1 MSAPAPARRVSR
13 AFAAAVVCLTP
24 AACATSATFTRPVP
38 DHVSA
43 SVAEALGDGVMH
55 VHGITDSR
63 AVAAVL
69 HGMFRGP
76 RFSFSNEVPESPS
89 ALPDEVGELCA
100 ALERSGAELL
110 IVASDRVAYPP
121 GEPEAQRL
129 PSHGDEGGR
138 REDEGNEAGGERPAE
153 PRNAA
158 YAQHEATR
166 VEMRRRAAAEVDMDV
181 QLVTPTVCAGSLAE
195 RKLPARLSVSPEQLR
210 AQLTRLL
217 QGSQVARTT
226 GGWASVQ
233 LAPGASPAV
242 GDEARAVGPGAQDN
256 TTGMVTRVEEGRAEI
271 LGQWPDRP
279 FATGDHVFFGGP
291 LWSFSLTPEA
301 RVSVPNAVN
310 LGIDF
315 EVYRAHH
322 GPLMGMGIGRL
333 VGVGDSARVRG
344 SGAHLYGGYLL
355 WLSPTRFGL
364 YLRGDAGLGAV
375 STSGTEKPF
384 VHVGIAAGLKWRVPS
399 VMVLD
404 ASGGYDVGPSVTLS
418 PAGGARPLSFAWHGP
433 SARLTFAIDNQL
445 LPQGSGSTEQ
455 MPCITVG
462 CDEHAR

>member
-1 MSAPAPARRVSR
+1 
-13 AFAAAVVCLTP
+13 
-24 AACATSATFTRPVP
+24 
-38 DHVSA
+38 
-43 SVAEALGDGVMH
+43 
-55 VHGITDSR
+55 
-63 AVAAVL
+63 
-69 HGMFRGP
+69 
-76 RFSFSNEVPESPS
+76 
-89 ALPDEVGELCA
+89 
-100 ALERSGAELL
+100 
-110 IVASDRVAYPP
+110 
-121 GEPEAQRL
+121 
-129 PSHGDEGGR
+129 
-138 REDEGNEAGGERPAE
+138 
-153 PRNAA
+153 
-158 YAQHEATR
+158 
-166 VEMRRRAAAEVDMDV
+166 MRRRAAAEVDTDV

-233 LAPGASPAV
+233 LTPGASPAV

-256 TTGMVTRVEEGRAEI
+256 TTGMVTRVAEGRAEV

-279 FATGDHVFFGGP
+279 FATGDYVFFGGP

-310 LGIDF
+310 LGVDF
-315 EVYRAHH
+315 EVYRTHH
-322 GPLMGMGIGRL
+322 GPLVGMGVGWL
-333 VGVGDSARVRG
+333 VGVGDSARVGG

-364 YLRGDAGLGAV
+364 YLRGDAGMGGV
-375 STSGTEKPF
+375 WGTEKPF

-404 ASGGYDVGPSVTLS
+404 ASGGYDVGPSVTLG
-418 PAGGARPLSFAWHGP
+418 PAGSARPLSFAWHGP

-445 LPQGSGSTEQ
+445 LPRTSGYTEQ
-455 MPCITVG
+455 MPCIMVG
-462 CDEHAR
+462 CDEHARWHRRRSRCDRHGGAELSRSDFRFLPGTGRLRHDVGCRHQSLSSHGCHTSACPAPRRLRSAGDVRAHNLPGARRRAPLAQCAPGRHARGLARRAGAGPREGRG

>member
-1 MSAPAPARRVSR
+1 MSDPPLARRITR

-43 SVAEALGDGVMH
+43 SVADALGDGVMH
-55 VHGITDSR
+55 VHVITDSR
-63 AVAAVL
+63 AVTAVL

-76 RFSFSNEVPESPS
+76 RFSYSEEVPESPS

-110 IVASDRVAYPP
+110 IVASDRVEYPP
-121 GEPEAQRL
+121 GEPEAQSL

-138 REDEGNEAGGERPAE
+138 RADEGNEAGGEPPAE
-153 PRNAA
+153 PRNTAC
-158 YAQHEATR
+158 AQDEATQL
-166 VEMRRRAAAEVDMDV
+166 EMRQRAAAEVVTDV
-181 QLVTPTVCAGSLAE
+181 QLVTGTVCAGSLAE
-195 RKLPARLSVSPEQLR
+195 RRLPARLSVSPEQLR

-233 LAPGASPAV
+233 LTPGASPAV
-242 GDEARAVGPGAQDN
+242 GDEARAVGPGTQDN
-256 TTGMVTRVEEGRAEI
+256 TTGMVTRVAEGRAEVVG
-271 LGQWPDRP
+271 LWPDRP
-279 FATGDHVFFGGP
+279 YAAGDHVFFGGP
-291 LWSFSLTPEA
+291 LWSFSFTPEV

-310 LGIDF
+310 LGVDF
-315 EVYRAHH
+315 EVFRTHH
-322 GPLMGMGIGRL
+322 GPLMGIGLGWL
-333 VGVGDSARVRG
+333 VGVGDAARVGG
-344 SGAHLYGGYLL
+344 SGAHIYGGYLL

-364 YLRGDAGLGAV
+364 YLRGDAGLGGAKV
-375 STSGTEKPF
+375 WGTEKPF
-384 VHVGIAAGLKWRVPS
+384 GHVGIAAGLKWRVPS

-404 ASGGYDVGPSVTLS
+404 ASGGYDIGTSVTLGPEGS
-418 PAGGARPLSFAWHGP
+418 ARPLSFAWHGP

-445 LPQGSGSTEQ
+445 LPRGTGSTEQ